1 MKKLIIDDL
10 VKIKRSNYFSGLF
23 SFIFDANDNIV
34 LTTDR
39 YHDYVVQHNI
49 DSVIGLN
56 YKYKVVEMLEDFDGE
71 AEDRDKELWDQDTRS
86 YREWK
91 IKVI

>member
-1 MKKLIIDDL
+1 MRKLIIDDL
-10 VKIKRSNYFSGLF
+10 VKMKRSNYFSGLF
-23 SFIFDANDNIV
+23 SFIFDVNDDIV

-49 DSVIGLN
+49 DSVQGLN
-56 YKYKVVEMLEDFDGE
+56 YQYKVVEMLEDFDGE
-71 AEDRDKELWDQDTRS
+71 GEDMDKELWDQDTRS

-91 IKVI
+91 IIKI